1 MVLSHREAQVLRL
14 IQEKK
19 TNNQI
24 AVELGL
30 ALSYVNYCVRRIK
43 NKTGVELR
51 RDLEKLRL
59 P

>member
-1 MVLSHREAQVLRL
+1 MRLSPREAQVLRL
-14 IQEKK
+14 IQSGKG
-19 TNNQI
+19 NNQI
-24 AVELGL
+24 AVELGVSL
-30 ALSYVNYCVRRIK
+30 ARVHAIVRGIK

>member
-14 IQEKK
+14 IQAGKG
-19 TNNQI
+19 NNQI
-24 AVELGL
+24 AVELGVSL
-30 ALSYVNYCVRRIK
+30 ARVNAIVRGIK

>member
-1 MVLSHREAQVLRL
+1 MVLSHREAQVLWL
-14 IQEKK
+14 IKAGK
-19 TNNQI
+19 GNNQI